1 MSHSLATLLSYF
13 DLSIFQVLAQL
24 VVWSLPQKKSTVWV
38 RKIQL
43 FYVCTKKQIKIH
55 LKYEKKNNQ
64 KAHEQMDGQNTRQKF
79 SLNNG
84 GTIRMTTIKWKIS
97 RKNINSCTNI
107 GKRNRVNCV
116 EYEQNGGKK
125 KSRNEEWILSTFSAM
140 SIHVKNFVW
149 PNRNVQKYRVD
160 QHTILQIQSNSR
172 VTKTSNAS
180 LRT

>member
-1 MSHSLATLLSYF
+1 MLRMLETTCFLTRHFRQES
-13 DLSIFQVLAQL
+13 
-24 VVWSLPQKKSTVWV
+24 KKRDIIRGQSMRSVT
-38 RKIQL
+38 
-43 FYVCTKKQIKIH
+43 FS
-55 LKYEKKNNQ
+55 EKLW
-64 KAHEQMDGQNTRQKF
+64 G
-79 SLNNG
+79 L
-84 GTIRMTTIKWKIS
+84 TIKWKIS